1 MRIRYLICVIW
12 LVAVGGCTNSYSCDQ
27 STGIEN
33 FQEGNWPLAFKQLKN
48 CENESQVLPHT
59 LGVLGVLYAQLDI
72 LQGYEDRD
80 PTDGAR
86 RSYDLWLRA
95 SKMGHK
101 DSLDMLVS
109 FHADG
114 LDILGIKPNQ
124 VIYRCLDSL
133 SNDIS
138 LQSENLSQ
146 EIDKCLASP
155 N

>member
-1 MRIRYLICVIW
+1 MCIIW
-12 LVAVGGCTNSYSCDQ
+12 IVAAASCENSLSCEQDEGLR
-27 STGIEN
+27 S
-33 FQEGNWPLAFKQLKN
+33 FQDGNWPLAFEQLQS
-48 CENESQVLPHT
+48 CENDPHALPEA
-59 LGVLGVLYAQLDI
+59 LGALGVLYAQLDV

-80 PTDGAR
+80 PTEGAR
-86 RSYDLWLRA
+86 RAYDLWLRA

-133 SNDIS
+133 STDIS